1 MIATGKE
8 YTHIYVGA
16 LLLGSGLTLQ
26 TLWLTSKVAE
36 GSLGLTGIVATLLG
50 LVIAHRG
57 IRAAEATTKRT
68 EAYVRELQE
77 RATTPHHFRRS
88 TSLPHTAAG
97 RACVRCSTCAAWL
110 RRHWEHAP
118 IGKVVGSLR
127 SRSRST

>member
-68 EAYVRELQE
+68 EAYVGELQE
-77 RATTPHHFRRS
+77 RATTWN
-88 TSLPHTAAG
+88 
-97 RACVRCSTCAAWL
+97 V
-110 RRHWEHAP
+110 
-118 IGKVVGSLR
+118 
-127 SRSRST
+127 

>member
-77 RATTPHHFRRS
+77 RATTWN
-88 TSLPHTAAG
+88 
-97 RACVRCSTCAAWL
+97 V
-110 RRHWEHAP
+110 
-118 IGKVVGSLR
+118 
-127 SRSRST
+127 